1 LAALPGPEVQAVRD
15 LAIPLADGTRL
26 SGDLYRPPGQA
37 AGPVLVSYYPYR
49 TDDIIGSLFE
59 GTRIGL
65 AQRGYATL
73 FVDMTGTG
81 ASDGDYAESFDLPRE
96 GRDCAEIIEW
106 AARQDW
112 CDGTVGAWG
121 VSYGGMNALAAA
133 AHRPPHLRALV
144 AVYAT
149 TDMYRDTIAPGGCP
163 AMLGRY
169 AWAAHMLALGLCPPT
184 RQDPGGRWYRTWQR
198 RLRRLAAGQ
207 PHALAWQAHPER
219 DDYWRARE
227 VDATAIDVPAM
238 LIGGWADAY
247 SDAMIRVF
255 GQLTGP
261 KRLVMGPWM
270 HVLPHL
276 STVQPYD
283 WVAAMA
289 EWWDAH
295 LRPEPAGAYPP
306 CPTGAQPPES
316 AAAQP
321 PEPPVLFFCHGGGW
335 RAAQQWPPDGV
346 APWRFFLAEH
356 RLETE
361 PPAAPGQHSYRGD
374 PLVGLAAGIWD
385 PFGTGNGWPEEQS
398 GDDAQ
403 SLTFTSD
410 PLPEPL
416 LIAGSPA
423 ADLCLS
429 RPSDT
434 ETHLTA
440 RVCVVGPD
448 GRSTL
453 ISSGWCRVPAA
464 GGAAADGAGTPIR
477 VTVTLGAAAVELPAG
492 SRVRLCLA
500 CADFPHIWP
509 TPSNPALI
517 LTTGPGTG
525 AELRLPVSRPADRGD
540 RPAVITPPSAGP
552 DTGWVSD
559 GEPVYR
565 VTRDKV
571 SGETTVAFGA
581 SSRLR
586 PPSGADL
593 RLAEVF
599 TARVH
604 PARPAGA
611 MVLAQVDASLR
622 LPAGEQVQV
631 AVRSTSHRRSSAIEA
646 SVALD
651 GTTLLHQRWAGGEPE
666 PPPGPGHPAETEL
679 PPGTGHPAEPEPP
692 PGPGRAAETERK
704 S

>member
-1 LAALPGPEVQAVRD
+1 MAAPSGPDVQIVRD
-15 LAIPLADGTRL
+15 LAIPLAGGNRL
-26 SGDLYRPPGQA
+26 SGDLYRPAGQP

-59 GTRIGL
+59 GTRAGL
-65 AQRGYATL
+65 ARRGYATL
-73 FVDMTGTG
+73 FVDMAGTG

-106 AARQDW
+106 AAGRDW
-112 CDGTVGAWG
+112 CDGRVGVWG

-149 TDMYRDTIAPGGCP
+149 TDMYRDTIAPGNCP

-184 RQDPGGRWYRTWQR
+184 HQDPGGRWQRIWQR
-198 RLRRLAAGQ
+198 RLRRLAAGE
-207 PHALAWQAHPER
+207 PHALDWQAHPER
-219 DDYWRARE
+219 DDYWQARV

-255 GQLTGP
+255 GQLPGP

-276 STVQPYD
+276 SAVEPYD

-289 EWWDAH
+289 DWWDAY
-295 LRPEPAGAYPP
+295 LGPEPASARPAGA
-306 CPTGAQPPES
+306 

-321 PEPPVLFFCHGGGW
+321 AEPAQPAGPAQPSPAQPPAPPVLYFSHGSGW
-335 RAAQQWPPDGV
+335 RAAGQWPPDGV
-346 APWRFFLAEH
+346 APLRFFLSGH
-356 RLETE
+356 RLDTE
-361 PPAAPGQHSYRGD
+361 PPAEPGQHTYLAD
-374 PLVGLAAGIWD
+374 PLVGLTAGIWD
-385 PFGTGNGWPEEQS
+385 PFGTGSGWPDEQS
-398 GDDAQ
+398 SDDAR

-429 RPSDT
+429 QPPDT
-434 ETHLTA
+434 EAQLTA
-440 RVCVVGPD
+440 RLCAVSPA

-453 ISSGWCRVPAA
+453 ISTGWCRVPP
-464 GGAAADGAGTPIR
+464 GGPAAASAAPGAAGTPAR
-477 VTVTLGAAAVELPAG
+477 VTVILGAAAAELPAG
-492 SRVRLCLA
+492 SRVRLSVA

-509 TPSNPALI
+509 TPANPALT
-517 LTTGPGTG
+517 LVTGPGSG
-525 AELRLPVSRPADRGD
+525 AELRLPASRPARRGD
-540 RPAVITPPSAGP
+540 RPAAITPPPAGPP
-552 DTGWVSD
+552 DTGWITD
-559 GEPVYR
+559 GEPLYR
-565 VTRDKV
+565 VTQDKV
-571 SGETTVAFGA
+571 SGETSVTFGA

-593 RLAEVF
+593 RLAETF

-604 PARPAGA
+604 PGRPAGA
-611 MVLAQVDASLR
+611 AVLAQVDASLR
-622 LPAGEQVQV
+622 LPAGERVQV
-631 AVRSTSHRRSSAIEA
+631 AVRSTAYRRSSAIEA
-646 SVALD
+646 SVTLD
-651 GTTLLHQRWAGGEPE
+651 GTTLLHQRWAG
-666 PPPGPGHPAETEL
+666 
-679 PPGTGHPAEPEPP
+679 PGT
-692 PGPGRAAETERK
+692 ER
-704 S
+704 SS

>member
-1 LAALPGPEVQAVRD
+1 MAALFGPEVEAVRD
-15 LAIPLADGTRL
+15 VAIPLADGIRL
-26 SGDLYRPPGQA
+26 SGDLYRPAAQA

-65 AQRGYATL
+65 ARRGYATL

-106 AARQDW
+106 AAEQDW
-112 CDGTVGAWG
+112 CDGRVGVWG

-133 AHRPPHLRALV
+133 AQRPPHLRALV

-149 TDMYRDTIAPGGCP
+149 TDMYRDTIAPGDCP

-184 RQDPGGRWYRTWQR
+184 RQDPGGRWQRTWQR

-219 DDYWRARE
+219 DDYWQARV
-227 VDATAIDVPAM
+227 VDAAAIGVPAM

-247 SDAMIRVF
+247 SDAMLRVF

-261 KRLVMGPWM
+261 KRLIMGPWM

-276 STVQPYD
+276 SAVEPYD

-289 EWWDAH
+289 DWWDTH
-295 LRPEPAGAYPP
+295 LGPEPGGAG
-306 CPTGAQPPES
+306 S
-316 AAAQP
+316 
-321 PEPPVLFFCHGGGW
+321 PEPPVLFFSHGSGW
-335 RAAQQWPPDGV
+335 RAAGQWPPSGV
-346 APWRFFLAEH
+346 APQRFFLSGH
-356 RLETE
+356 RLGTE
-361 PPAAPGQHSYRGD
+361 PPAEPGQRSYQAD

-385 PFGTGNGWPEEQS
+385 PFGTGSGWPEEQS
-398 GDDAQ
+398 GDDAR

-416 LIAGSPA
+416 LIAGCPA
-423 ADLCLS
+423 ADLCLTQ
-429 RPSDT
+429 PPDT
-434 ETHLTA
+434 GTQLAA
-440 RVCVVGPD
+440 RVCMVSPA

-453 ISSGWCRVPAA
+453 ISTGWCRVPPTGGTAPSAA
-464 GGAAADGAGTPIR
+464 GRPVR
-477 VTVTLGAAAVELPAG
+477 VTVTLAAAAAELPAG
-492 SRVRLCLA
+492 SRIRLSVA

-509 TPSNPALI
+509 ARTNPALC
-517 LTTGPGTG
+517 LATGPGTG
-525 AELRLPVSRPADRGD
+525 AELRLPVSRAADRGD
-540 RPAVITPPSAGP
+540 RPAAITPPPAGPP
-552 DTGWVSD
+552 DTGWVTD
-559 GEPVYR
+559 GQPAYR
-565 VTRDKV
+565 VTQDKV
-571 SGETTVAFGA
+571 SGETSVTFGA

-593 RLAEVF
+593 RLAETF

-611 MVLAQVDASLR
+611 AVLAQVDASLR

-631 AVRSTSHRRSSAIEA
+631 AVRSTAHRQSSAIEA
-646 SVALD
+646 SVTLD
-651 GTTLLHQRWAGGEPE
+651 GTTLLHQRWAGPEPSPAASVP
-666 PPPGPGHPAETEL
+666 PPPGGLPAGAD
-679 PPGTGHPAEPEPP
+679 PSPGTDPE
-692 PGPGRAAETERK
+692 R
-704 S
+704 SS

>member
-1 LAALPGPEVQAVRD
+1 MAAPPRPDVQTVRD

-26 SGDLYRPPGQA
+26 SGDLCRPAGQR

-65 AQRGYATL
+65 ARRGYATL
-73 FVDMTGTG
+73 FADMTGTG
-81 ASDGDYAESFDLPRE
+81 ASDGNYAESFDLPRE
-96 GRDCAEIIEW
+96 GRDCADIIEW

-112 CDGTVGAWG
+112 CDGRVGAWG

-149 TDMYRDTIAPGGCP
+149 TDMYRDTIAPGNCP

-184 RQDPGGRWYRTWQR
+184 RQDPGGRWQRTWQR
-198 RLRRLAAGQ
+198 RLRRLAAGR
-207 PHALAWQAHPER
+207 PHALDWQAHPGR
-219 DDYWRARE
+219 DDYWQARV
-227 VDATAIDVPAM
+227 VDATAIEVPAM

-261 KRLVMGPWM
+261 KRLIMGPWM

-276 STVQPYD
+276 SAVQPYD

-289 EWWDAH
+289 DWWDTH
-295 LRPEPAGAYPP
+295 LGPE
-306 CPTGAQPPES
+306 PTGAQS
-316 AAAQP
+316 AE
-321 PEPPVLFFCHGGGW
+321 EPPVLFFSHGGGW
-335 RAAQQWPPDGV
+335 RAARQWPPGGV
-346 APWRFFLAEH
+346 APERFFLSGH
-356 RLETE
+356 RLDPQ
-361 PPAAPGQHSYRGD
+361 PPAEPGQHSYQTD

-385 PFGTGNGWPEEQS
+385 PFGTGSGWPEEQS
-398 GDDAQ
+398 GDDAR
-403 SLTFTSD
+403 SLSFTSD
-410 PLPEPL
+410 PLPGPL
-416 LIAGSPA
+416 LIAGCPA

-429 RPSDT
+429 QPPDI
-434 ETHLTA
+434 ETQLAA
-440 RVCVVGPD
+440 RVCAVSPD

-453 ISSGWCRVPAA
+453 ISTGWCRVPPAA
-464 GGAAADGAGTPIR
+464 GAAASDAAPGAAASDAASGAAGTPVR

-492 SRVRLCLA
+492 FRVRLSVA

-509 TPSNPALI
+509 TPSNPSLVLA
-517 LTTGPGTG
+517 TGPGTG

-540 RPAVITPPSAGP
+540 RPAVMPPPPAGPP
-552 DTGWVSD
+552 DTGWVTD
-559 GEPVYR
+559 GEPLHR
-565 VTRDKV
+565 VTQDKV
-571 SGETTVAFGA
+571 SGEAAVTFGA

-593 RLAEVF
+593 RLAEEF
-599 TARVH
+599 TARID

-611 MVLAQVDASLR
+611 AVLARVDASLR

-631 AVRSTSHRRSSAIEA
+631 TVRSTAHRQSSAIEA
-646 SVALD
+646 SVTLD
-651 GTTLLHQRWAGGEPE
+651 GTTLLHQRWAGPE
-666 PPPGPGHPAETEL
+666 PPPAAGHPAETE
-679 PPGTGHPAEPEPP
+679 
-692 PGPGRAAETERK
+692 R
-704 S
+704 SS

>member
-1 LAALPGPEVQAVRD
+1 VPPGPDVQMVRD

-26 SGDLYRPPGQA
+26 SGDLYRPAGQA

-49 TDDIIGSLFE
+49 TDDMIGSLFE
-59 GTRIGL
+59 GTRAGL
-65 AQRGYATL
+65 ARRGYATL

-106 AARQDW
+106 AAEQDW
-112 CDGTVGAWG
+112 CDGRVGVWG

-149 TDMYRDTIAPGGCP
+149 TDMYRDTIAPGNCP

-184 RQDPGGRWYRTWQR
+184 RQDPGGQWQRTWQR
-198 RLRRLAAGQ
+198 RLQRLAAGQ
-207 PHALAWQAHPER
+207 PHALDWQAHPER
-219 DDYWRARE
+219 DDYWQARV

-247 SDAMIRVF
+247 SDAMIQVF

-261 KRLVMGPWM
+261 KRLIMGPWM

-276 STVQPYD
+276 SMVEPYD

-289 EWWDAH
+289 DWWDAH
-295 LRPEPAGAYPP
+295 LGPEPAGVRPAG
-306 CPTGAQPPES
+306 PT
-316 AAAQP
+316 AAQP
-321 PEPPVLFFCHGGGW
+321 PEPPVLFFSQGSGW
-335 RAAQQWPPDGV
+335 RAAEQWPPDGA
-346 APWRFFLAEH
+346 APQRFFLSGH

-361 PPAAPGQHSYRGD
+361 PPAEPGRHTYLAD

-385 PFGTGNGWPEEQS
+385 PFGTGNGWPGEQS
-398 GDDAQ
+398 GDDAR

-410 PLPEPL
+410 PLPGPL
-416 LIAGSPA
+416 MIAGRPA
-423 ADLCLS
+423 TDLCLT
-429 RPSDT
+429 RPPDT
-434 ETHLTA
+434 ETQLTA
-440 RVCVVGPD
+440 RVCAVSPA

-453 ISSGWCRVPAA
+453 ISTGWCRVPLT
-464 GGAAADGAGTPIR
+464 DGTPIR

-492 SRVRLCLA
+492 FRVRLSVA

-509 TPSNPALI
+509 TPANPALT
-517 LTTGPGTG
+517 LATGPGTG
-525 AELRLPVSRPADRGD
+525 AELRLPVSSPADRGD
-540 RPAVITPPSAGP
+540 RPVGITPPPAGPP
-552 DTGWVSD
+552 DTGWVTD
-559 GEPVYR
+559 GQPLYR
-565 VTRDKV
+565 VTQDKV
-571 SGETTVAFGA
+571 SGETSVTFGA
-581 SSRLR
+581 SSRIH

-593 RLAEVF
+593 RLAEKF
-599 TARVH
+599 TARID

-611 MVLAQVDASLR
+611 AVLAQVDASLR

-631 AVRSTSHRRSSAIEA
+631 TVRSTAHRRSSAIEA
-646 SVALD
+646 SVTLD
-651 GTTLLHQRWAGGEPE
+651 GTTLLHQRWAGPQPEPSPAAPGPPPTSGLPAAGPPAKPE
-666 PPPGPGHPAETEL
+666 PPPGT
-679 PPGTGHPAEPEPP
+679 
-692 PGPGRAAETERK
+692 ETER
-704 S
+704 SS